1 VDQINPY
8 RGHAIAT
15 LGLGSPAFAGGGDDS
30 AARPKVF
37 QNKGNPIAAS
47 AAVHRATITVKP
59 PNTTAI
65 TLVSSG
71 IIGRY

>member
-1 VDQINPY
+1 MLSVKWVCVVKVPANGVDGAL
-8 RGHAIAT
+8 RSLAKS
-15 LGLGSPAFAGGGDDS
+15 L
-30 AARPKVF
+30 
-37 QNKGNPIAAS
+37 QNKGNPIATS
-47 AAVHRATITVKP
+47 VAVHSTITVKP